1 MYIFIVLMLM
11 GVKSSGTATL
21 SFIFPVK
28 QEEAIVIETEKIN
41 EPLVK
46 VNRVVGNDGVL
57 EIDLVSRE
65 ELEFSFDVLYDDG
78 SIESYASDFIN
89 GFKKLEVPV
98 VLSGSRR
105 KIRWV
110 NILWEGDGLVVCNAS
125 HENASYENLPDLS
138 CASAG
143 KFEKN

>member
-21 SFIFPVK
+21 SFIFPAE
-28 QEEAIVIETEKIN
+28 QEEAIVIETEKIS
-41 EPLVK
+41 EPLVS
-46 VNRVVGNDGVL
+46 VSRVVENDGVL

-125 HENASYENLPDLS
+125 HENETQENLPDLS
-138 CASAG
+138 CASTG

>member
-1 MYIFIVLMLM
+1 MLM
-11 GVKSSGTATL
+11 GVKASGTATL
-21 SFIFPVK
+21 SFIFPAL
-28 QEEAIVIETEKIN
+28 QEEAIVIETEKIS
-41 EPLVK
+41 EPLVS
-46 VNRVVGNDGVL
+46 VSGVVENDGAL

-65 ELEFSFDVLYDDG
+65 KLEFSFDVLYDDG

-98 VLSGSRR
+98 VLSGLRR

-125 HENASYENLPDLS
+125 YENASYENLPDLS
-138 CASAG
+138 CASL
-143 KFEKN
+143 E